1 MGALDGRTVAVT
13 GAGRGIG
20 RAVALLAAAEGAS
33 VVVTDNG
40 CEPDGTGGSHD
51 FADATV
57 AAIEAAGGKAVA
69 TYGDVASW
77 EGGEETIKAALDTYG
92 TIDALV
98 NSAGIVRDTPIWE
111 MTEEDWDTVI
121 RGNIKALFVPTK
133 FAGIA
138 MRQQRYGRIVNM
150 VSDAGL
156 GAVGSANY
164 AAAGEGGVGF
174 TRTSARDMGRY
185 GVTTNG
191 ISPLART
198 RLSGGLS
205 EQLRPPAG
213 IVSADEVARIGA
225 PDPTLQWEGEG
236 HPDDPASVAPLA
248 VYLASE
254 GSGDVNGQFFGVRG
268 GDIYLYSHPGIDRQ
282 ILTYGRAFTLDELDE
297 QMPRTLG
304 FGITSPVHG

>member
-92 TIDALV
+92 TIAALV
-98 NSAGIVRDTPIWE
+98 NRAGIVRDTPIWE

-156 GAVGSANY
+156 GAVGSTNY